1 MIDFITDIVGLLL
14 RWILYTAVALFL
26 LYFVLRHIA
35 WRMGLRSYFDK
46 YIDAILE
53 WIRDAFRD

>member
-46 YIDAILE
+46 YFDAILE
-53 WIRDAFRD
+53 